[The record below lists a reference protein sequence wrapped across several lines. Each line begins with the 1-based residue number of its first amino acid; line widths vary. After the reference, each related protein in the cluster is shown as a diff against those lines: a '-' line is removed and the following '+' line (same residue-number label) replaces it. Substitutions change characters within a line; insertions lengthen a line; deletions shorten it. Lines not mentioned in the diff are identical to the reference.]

1 MASVLLGRDAISDGL
16 PNPRGKTLANLSIAF
31 ACLSFLFVSSR
42 LLTRYFITKVVGAD
56 DYLIIISLMLAIS
69 MAVSFN
75 EEVKNGFG
83 FHTSQVDAQ
92 HRIEALK
99 WFYVAQLLY
108 KVASVSTKISILVF
122 YVRIFTTRNFKIAA
136 SITGGV
142 VIAYSVGS
150 ICATIWQCNPIA
162 KSWNKN
168 LPGKCIQIGDV
179 WYSTSVM
186 AIVTDLAIIG
196 LPIYQL
202 KRLQLPMGQKIGLSF
217 MFSLGLFVV
226 SCTIVRM
233 IVVGPAVT
241 AKDTMYYQ
249 CTSNS
254 WTFLEVNVAIICA
267 CLPMLRAPLTMC
279 LPWMR
284 DKSTRPGQYVE
295 QFSRDKYASKN
306 TVSHNAR
313 GQLDNNS
320 DEEFILQELGSVR
333 KTTDVNITYEDAT
346 LPIKD

>member
-99 WFYVAQLLY
+99 RLISSSSHTKWFYVAQLLY

-150 ICATIWQCNPIA
+150 ICATIWQCN
-162 KSWNKN
+162 
-168 LPGKCIQIGDV
+168 
-179 WYSTSVM
+179 
-186 AIVTDLAIIG
+186 
-196 LPIYQL
+196 
-202 KRLQLPMGQKIGLSF
+202 
-217 MFSLGLFVV
+217 VV